1 MDEELTIADVVRT
14 TGLTAHTLRYYERAG
29 LLAPIARN
37 GGGHRRY
44 RHMDVNS
51 LLFLIRLRMTGMPIH
66 QVREYAELARCGEE
80 TVEARRV
87 LLQNH
92 RSNVEARIAELQ
104 GNLAILDYK
113 IGMYERGW
121 SFTTADDPCLAQ
133 LRELCQNTDAVEQSA
148 ELINN

>member
-51 LLFLIRLRMTGMPIH
+51 LLFLIRLRMTGMPIY
-66 QVREYAELARCGEE
+66 QVREYAELAREGAE

-87 LLQNH
+87 LLENH
-92 RSNVEARIAELQ
+92 RANVQARIAELE

-121 SFTTADDPCLAQ
+121 SFTTADDPCLTH
-133 LRELCQNTDAVEQSA
+133 LRELCETEPSA
-148 ELINN
+148 ELIKN